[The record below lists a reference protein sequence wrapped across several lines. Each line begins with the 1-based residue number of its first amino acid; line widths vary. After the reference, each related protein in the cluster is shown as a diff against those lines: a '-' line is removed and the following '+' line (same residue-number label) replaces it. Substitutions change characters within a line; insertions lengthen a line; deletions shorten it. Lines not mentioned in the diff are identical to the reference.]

1 MRLVELSERRHVCY
15 EEQWSEHWPLGN
27 SRCALRRGRWM
38 IAATQLSQGRSF
50 DAAREALN
58 RWPVGDRALP
68 RHPIHADT
76 RITTRASILCH
87 NHNGHIRHRPPKLFD
102 LHFAHSTSFLF
113 FFCFFRGFACM
124 RYINPRLIDWLI
136 DWRRRGW
143 PTRQDVGWQ
152 CRSHSGVVWGQQ
164 RCAFRK
170 IPSALVHRVWPKIHD
185 HSP

>member
-1 MRLVELSERRHVCY
+1 MKSSGPSTDPWGTPDAHCVAVDEWLPRRNYLKDGHLMPPERPWIDGLSAT
-15 EEQWSEHWPLGN
+15 G
-27 SRCALRRGRWM
+27 RCHD
-38 IAATQLSQGRSF
+38 IQYTQI
-50 DAAREALN
+50 
-58 RWPVGDRALP
+58 RALQ
-68 RHPIHADT
+68 HELQFCVT
-76 RITTRASILCH
+76 ITTVTSDTD
-87 NHNGHIRHRPPKLFD
+87 RPSCLICTLPTQ
-102 LHFAHSTSFLF
+102 HPSCF
-113 FFCFFRGFACM
+113 FSVFFRGFACM